1 MCGRYLLAT
10 SPEEV
15 AAMFGYPERPNFPVR
30 YNIAPTQPIAI
41 VIAADGQSPPA
52 RAFRLARWG
61 LWPSWVKDVKDFPT
75 LINAR
80 SEQAAEK
87 PAFRA
92 AMRRR
97 RCLIPADGFYEW
109 QGSVRGK
116 KQPHVIRRP
125 GGALFAFAGLW
136 ETYMDPGGSEVDT
149 VTILT
154 TSANATLMPLHH
166 RMPVVILPEQFDR
179 WLDTTAQSPDDVADL
194 LVPAQED
201 FFQAYPVAPRVN
213 AVANDDPG
221 LIAPIADS
229 DTPPASEPPSRAAKA
244 EAKAQA
250 DHNQLSLF
258 GED

>member
-1 MCGRYLLAT
+1 MCGRYILAT

-41 VIAADGQSPPA
+41 VVAADGQSPPA
-52 RAFRLARWG
+52 RSFRLARWG

-116 KQPHVIRRP
+116 KQPYAIRRP
-125 GGALFAFAGLW
+125 GGAPFAFAGLW

-149 VTILT
+149 ATILT
-154 TSANATLMPLHH
+154 TAANEQLAPLHH
-166 RMPVVILPEQFDR
+166 RMPVVIDPPDYDR
-179 WLDTTAQSPDDVADL
+179 WLDTAANNPADIADL
-194 LVPAQED
+194 LAAAPD
-201 FFQAYPVAPRVN
+201 DYFQAYPVSPRVN
-213 AVANDDPG
+213 AVANDDEG
-221 LIAPIADS
+221 LLQPVADE
-229 DTPPASEPPSRAAKA
+229 DTPPAPEPQSKRTKA
-244 EAKAQA
+244 EKTEIQK
-250 DHNQLSLF
+250 DQFSLF
-258 GED
+258 GDD